1 MAQAKG
7 SRGRTMMAF
16 SADSCNDP
24 IFYSGDFQNLP
35 FNTNGLVSTQN
46 QNDSTVI
53 RPNRN
58 AAMPFRGNIE
68 AAGDITVPMDQR
80 NFGFWLRTMFGSPT
94 TTTLNQ
100 PTTLYGGR
108 GVSIHFGNWRRIN
121 AGALNIRVDDN
132 EAKTISGL
140 DFSGVTTYNDIA
152 GVLQTA
158 IQAEYPD
165 ILVAWDMTFQRFQIQ
180 SLSATKIH
188 PFTMGT
194 GSTQP
199 LVTMLK
205 LSAVEGAISRLAETL
220 YRHEF
225 KVPEEQPYYNIEKG
239 FTDIGSYHLF
249 TGCKTQNLSFTAQGD
264 GELTASITVMGSKE
278 VLQESSFDSTPVA
291 ALKED
296 NFNNFQ
302 AFITKDGEIL
312 GNSTQANLAIDFDL
326 DGDTFT
332 LSSMGY
338 RTGINEGIVKPS
350 GNLVMFFENQKM
362 LAQAIEG
369 TPSMLV
375 ISFANGPSS
384 LSFEMGEVQFDR
396 TSPAIEGPAGVRVDV
411 GYRAY
416 LNENPDGTA
425 IKAVLINDVSSY

>member
-1 MAQAKG
+1 MQAKG
-7 SRGRTMMAF
+7 SRGRTMITF
-16 SADSCNDP
+16 SADEHNDP
-24 IFYSGDFQNLP
+24 IFYPGDFHNLP

-46 QNDSTVI
+46 QSDSTVI

-68 AAGDITVPMDQR
+68 TTGDITVPMDQR
-80 NFGFWLRTMFGSPT
+80 NFGFWLRTMFGVPY
-94 TTTLNQ
+94 TTTLNR

-108 GVSIHFGNWRRIN
+108 GVSICFDNWRRID
-121 AGALNIRVDDN
+121 AGALNIRIDDD
-132 EAKTISGL
+132 ATTTISGI
-140 DFSGVTTYNDIA
+140 DFSGVTTYENIA
-152 GVLQTA
+152 TVLQVA
-158 IQAEYPD
+158 LQAEYPD
-165 ILVAWDMTFQRFQIQ
+165 IVVAWDMVFQRFQIQ

-188 PFTMGT
+188 PFTVVA
-194 GSTQP
+194 GSSQP
-199 LVTMLK
+199 LVTMMK
-205 LSAVEGAISRLAETL
+205 LSAVEGAISRPEETL

-225 KVPEEQPYYNIEKG
+225 KVPETQPYYNIEKG
-239 FTDIGSYHLF
+239 FTDINSYHLF
-249 TGCKTQNLSFTAQGD
+249 TSCKTQNFSFTAQGD

-278 VLQESSFDSTPVA
+278 VLQESSFDPTPVA
-291 ALKED
+291 AMKED

-312 GNSTQANLAIDFDL
+312 GTGTQATLTTDFDL

-369 TPSMLV
+369 TPSALV

-396 TSPAIEGPAGVRVDV
+396 TSPAIEGPAGIRVDV

-416 LNENPDGTA
+416 LSENPEETA